1 MLLVRTELYCG
12 QYSMSHIWLVVYIVL
27 QLIAVQSASDC
38 GRKTLKD
45 VPFICVSDEGVVIMT
60 H

>member
-1 MLLVRTELYCG
+1 
-12 QYSMSHIWLVVYIVL
+12 VL
-27 QLIAVQSASDC
+27 QLMAVQSASDC